1 MRTPSNTDGGDVV
14 RGFALTPV
22 IAIRDSD
29 EITAVWLVPQ
39 LVLLKTSQRR
49 KTPAVPSGGVRNVED
64 TAAISGYKPK
74 HSRNDERPP
83 KTAFPPGCVPEN
95 TAGGSSSLEGRS
107 VAVGFPFRRVQYS
120 SCATSGTTRQ
130 VSLDG

>member
-1 MRTPSNTDGGDVV
+1 MSSAE
-14 RGFALTPV
+14 FALTPV

-49 KTPAVPSGGVRNVED
+49 KAPAVPSGGVRNMED
-64 TAAISGYKPK
+64 MDAFRGTRSNRPATTNGPRKPR
-74 HSRNDERPP
+74 SRGQVR
-83 KTAFPPGCVPEN
+83 
-95 TAGGSSSLEGRS
+95 GSSSLEGRS
-107 VAVGFPFRRVQYS
+107 VAVRFPFRRVQYS
-120 SCATSGTTRQ
+120 SCATLGTTRQ